1 MLERSRPVWAGRG
14 ARLVTR
20 EEKDEQVFN
29 LRFAEAVLRASGWE
43 EDWVFKDDRR
53 VGDLFAGSRRKPD
66 LLLTL
71 PASPPLVVECKYSDS
86 AGDPVEDARRELG
99 LVLSEKA
106 GRAAGQKIAKALAV
120 RYPEGADAW
129 RNGEIA
135 ERFLSGEPI
144 RWKYV
149 EGESP
154 DSYDTWPRN
163 GYLEGT
169 VAEFASSAADA
180 SADVDGIL
188 ETGATV
194 AALIRGAAA
203 AMLGVLQHHP
213 QEIERISA
221 LMGAPGLPE
230 VGMRVACVVW
240 FDSLLIMNELALAGR
255 TEDSTDSCRSNGH
268 LHPGKVATVWDRIL
282 DVNYRSAFRLAA
294 DSFPRVVSAPA
305 LRAPFQLLDEA
316 VGKVE
321 MSLLGKAA
329 NIGGEV
335 FAQVMEEG
343 ARKRSASFY
352 TNPENAEFLAYATL
366 PSRNDLPDKWRE
378 WRIGDFA
385 CGTGTLL
392 RAGYRRLR
400 QFAAADEVPLNRFH
414 LHMMEE
420 GLCGLD
426 ISPIAV
432 HLTAAG
438 IVGLYPQSIYLDTN
452 IGGMSFGKV
461 KPEATKIQEVLAG
474 SVELLDYTKA
484 RQQLMTTDFSPM
496 RGEQTES
503 DNDITVLKAAD
514 FSFDAV
520 LMNPPYSRT
529 RGGQAAFDL
538 SGIDEEERRLIQ
550 KRVRNKLIKGTCGS
564 MKAGLDTVF
573 AAVAD
578 RKLRPGGRVG
588 LVLPLT
594 AAASGAYIKMRKMF
608 ERDYREV
615 TVVTIGGGRSISADT
630 GMEEMMLLARKGR
643 TGREGVAYVYIDE
656 PFFSTNAAAETARV
670 MTAVLSDA
678 EPGEWGVLVV
688 GGDQV
693 GRWYVAHPTGEGR
706 PWGGA
711 GIENLLVLYPAADNL
726 TAGVVNLELLSEPVK
741 FPVVAIGDLFEVGP
755 THHLIGHTFNTD
767 PIGAFTFYERDPGR
781 PGRDSKHLALWSSS
795 AADQT
800 SVLVRPTHYG
810 VPYRKA
816 ESERQ
821 AAYKT
826 DLFYQRGMRW
836 TSQAILVAATD
847 GPALG
852 GSAWA
857 PLRGNTELV
866 RFAFAVWANSIFG
879 FVNHW
884 TVTQRQHKGRNRAQI
899 GDIGRIPCPD
909 FADPAFTIRAQRH
922 ISRRAELFDL
932 QLDRAMHAYLDR
944 ERRQLD
950 LAAADILGIPENYQL
965 EVAHWFA
972 DRWSEE
978 PKVSNSA
985 AAPRP
990 EPALVCR

>member
-1 MLERSRPVWAGRG
+1 MSRDVRD
-14 ARLVTR
+14 
-20 EEKDEQVFN
+20 EKVFN
-29 LRFAEAVLRASGWE
+29 LRFAEAVVRAAGWE

-53 VGDLFAGSRRKPD
+53 TGDLFADSRRKPD
-66 LLLTL
+66 MLLML
-71 PASPPLVVECKYSDS
+71 PASPPLVVECKYGDS

-99 LVLSEKA
+99 LALSEKA
-106 GRAAGQKIAKALAV
+106 GRAAGQRINKALAV
-120 RYPEGADAW
+120 RYPPGADAW
-129 RNGEIA
+129 RNGEIVD
-135 ERFLSGEPI
+135 RFLSGEPI

-154 DSYDTWPRN
+154 DLYTTWPRS

-169 VAEFASSAADA
+169 VAEFAGSAADA
-180 SADVDGIL
+180 SADVDRIM
-188 ETGATV
+188 EAGAR
-194 AALIRGAAA
+194 AATLIRGAAA
-203 AMLGVLQHHP
+203 GALDVLKRHP
-213 QEIERISA
+213 GEIERISA
-221 LMGAPGLPE
+221 LMGAPGAPE

-255 TEDSTDSCRSNGH
+255 TDAGTDSCRMNGY
-268 LHPGKVATVWDRIL
+268 LHPGKVVAVWKRIL
-282 DVNYRSAFRLAA
+282 DLNYRSVFALAA
-294 DSFPRVVSAPA
+294 DSFPRVVAATA
-305 LRAPFQLLDEA
+305 LRDPFQLLDEA
-316 VGKVE
+316 VSKVE
-321 MSLLGKAA
+321 ISLLGKAA

-366 PSRNDLPDKWRE
+366 PSRSDLPEKWRE

-385 CGTGTLL
+385 CGTGALL

-400 QFAAADEVPLNRFH
+400 QFAAADGIPLDRFH
-414 LHMMEE
+414 LHMMEK

-426 ISPIAV
+426 ISAIAV

-438 IVGLYPQSIYLDTN
+438 IVGLYPQSIYRDTN
-452 IGGMSFGKV
+452 IGGMRIGKV
-461 KPEATKIQEVLAG
+461 KPNPEKPRDVLAG
-474 SVELLDYTKA
+474 SVELLDHTTA
-484 RQQLMTTDFSPM
+484 RQQLLTTDFSPM
-496 RGEQTES
+496 KGDQPES
-503 DNDITVLKAAD
+503 ENDISVLRAED
-514 FSFDAV
+514 HSFDAV

-538 SGIDEEERRLIQ
+538 SGVDDEERRLIQ

-573 AAVAD
+573 AAIAD
-578 RKLRPGGRVG
+578 RKLRPAGRVG

-594 AAASGAYIKMRKMF
+594 AAASGSYLKMRKMF

-615 TVVTIGGGRSISADT
+615 TVVTIGGGQSLSADT

-643 TGREGVAYVYIDE
+643 AGREGVAYVYIDE
-656 PFFSTNAAAETARV
+656 PFFSANAAAEIARV

-678 EPGEWGVLVV
+678 EPGDWGPLVV
-688 GGDQV
+688 GGDQA
-693 GRWYVAHPTGEGR
+693 GRWYAAHPTGDGR

-726 TAGVVNLELLSEPVK
+726 TAGIANLELLPEPVK
-741 FPVVAIGDLFEVGP
+741 FPMVTIGDLFDIGP
-755 THHLIGHTFNTD
+755 THHLIGHTLDTES
-767 PIGAFTFYERDPGR
+767 IGAFTFHERNPDH
-781 PGRDSKHLALWSSS
+781 PGRDSPHLALWSSS

-800 SVLVRPTHYG
+800 SVLTRPTHYG
-810 VPYRKA
+810 VPYRKKEA
-816 ESERQ
+816 ERQ
-821 AAYKT
+821 ASYKT

-847 GPALG
+847 VPALG

-857 PLRGNTELV
+857 PLRGNTELA

-884 TVTQRQHKGRNRAQI
+884 TVTQRQHTGRNRAQI

-909 FADPAFTIRAQRH
+909 FTDPALATRAQRH
-922 ISRRAELFDL
+922 ITRRAELFGRK
-932 QLDRAMHAYLDR
+932 LDRAMHAHQDP

-950 LAAADILGIPENYQL
+950 LAAADILDIPENYQL
-965 EVAHWFA
+965 EVAQWFA
-972 DRWSEE
+972 DRWTEE
-978 PKVSNSA
+978 PKVHNSA
-985 AAPRP
+985 GAPAQNP
-990 EPALVCR
+990 PSLTSSAGF

>member
-1 MLERSRPVWAGRG
+1 MS
-14 ARLVTR
+14 R
-20 EEKDEQVFN
+20 EERDEQVFN
-29 LRFAEAVLRASGWE
+29 LRFAEAVLRVSGWE
-43 EDWVFKDDRR
+43 EDRVFKDDRR
-53 VGDLFAGSRRKPD
+53 TGDLFAGSRRKPD
-66 LLLTL
+66 MLLTL

-86 AGDPVEDARRELG
+86 AGDPVEDARQELG

-106 GRAAGQKIAKALAV
+106 GRAAGQTINRALAV
-120 RYPEGADAW
+120 RYPEGADTW
-129 RNGEIA
+129 RNGEIV

-154 DSYDTWPRN
+154 DSYTTWPRS

-180 SADVDGIL
+180 SADVDSIL
-188 ETGATV
+188 ETGA
-194 AALIRGAAA
+194 AAATLIRAAA
-203 AMLGVLQHHP
+203 ASMTGVLQNHP
-213 QEIERISA
+213 QEIERIST

-255 TEDSTDSCRSNGH
+255 TDDSTDGCRSNGF
-268 LHPGKVATVWDRIL
+268 LHPGKVAAVWEHIL
-282 DVNYRSAFRLAA
+282 DVNYRSVFRLAA

-305 LRAPFQLLDEA
+305 LRVPFQLLDEA

-366 PSRNDLPDKWRE
+366 PSRNELPDKWRE

-400 QFAAADEVPLNRFH
+400 QFAAADEAPLDRFH
-414 LHMMEE
+414 LHMMEN

-438 IVGLYPQSIYLDTN
+438 IVGLYPQAIYRDTN
-452 IGGMSFGKV
+452 IGGMRIGKV
-461 KPEATKIQEVLAG
+461 IPEPTKPRHVLAG
-474 SVELLDYTKA
+474 SVELLDHTKA
-484 RQQLMTTDFSPM
+484 RQQLLTTDFSPM
-496 RGEQTES
+496 RGEETES
-503 DNDITVLKAAD
+503 DNDITVLRAAD

-538 SGIDEEERRLIQ
+538 SGVDEEERRLIQ
-550 KRVRNKLIKGTCGS
+550 KRVRGKLIKGTCGS

-578 RKLRPGGRVG
+578 RKLRTGGRVG

-594 AAASGAYIKMRKMF
+594 AAASGSYIKMREMF
-608 ERDYREV
+608 ERDSREV
-615 TVVTIGGGRSISADT
+615 TVVTIGGGQSISADT
-630 GMEEMMLLARKGR
+630 GMEEMMLLARCGE

-670 MTAVLSDA
+670 MTAALSNA

-688 GGDQV
+688 GGDPA
-693 GRWYVAHPTGEGR
+693 GRWYVAHPTGDGR

-726 TAGVVNLELLSEPVK
+726 TAGMVNLELLPEPVK
-741 FPVVAIGDLFEVGP
+741 FPTVAIGDLFDVGP
-755 THHLIGHTFNTD
+755 THDLIGHERGRD
-767 PIGAFTFYERDPGR
+767 PRGAFTLHERSPGR

-795 AADQT
+795 AANQT
-800 SVLVRPTHYG
+800 SVLTSPTHYG
-810 VPYRKA
+810 VPYRKGDA
-816 ESERQ
+816 EQQ
-821 AAYKT
+821 ASYKT

-847 GPALG
+847 APALG

-857 PLRGNTELV
+857 PLRVNTELV

-884 TVTQRQHKGRNRAQI
+884 TVTQRQHTGRNRAQI

-909 FADPAFTIRAQRH
+909 FTDPALAARAQRH

-932 QLDRAMHAYLDR
+932 QLGRAMHAHRDL

-950 LAAADILGIPENYQL
+950 LVAADILGIPENYQL
-965 EVAHWFA
+965 EVAQWFS
-972 DRWSEE
+972 DHWSEE
-978 PKVSNSA
+978 PKVHNGA

-990 EPALVCR
+990 EPALARS